1 VLQEAY
7 LEFSRALADYLANPS
22 MPFFLWLRMITRSKT
37 VGVAPVGGIKQL
49 KQLVDLLA
57 E

>member
-1 VLQEAY
+1 MLQEAY